1 MTPLLESRPTTAL
14 VWNDEKIRYDQLI
27 ARAHG
32 WSSLLAPADERVV
45 VFSENRLE
53 WIYAAFATWAAG
65 RTIVPVDFMSTAEE
79 LAYVLDDCRPGAIFC
94 SSTTRPVVLRALGLA
109 RHAPRVLVLEELPAQ
124 EGPVAPI
131 LADESAVAA
140 IVYTSGTTGSPKGV
154 MLTFANFL
162 ANVTAVVN
170 EGYYT
175 PATRLLL
182 LLPLHHVLPLA
193 GCVLAP
199 LYAGSTVVFATSLA
213 GEELVATLQRNQVT
227 TIVGVPRFYDV
238 LGHAF
243 RDKIRASRLASA
255 LFALAAR
262 VGSRSFSRRIFGSVH
277 RRLGGHLEH
286 LISGGAALNRETAR
300 LFDVLGFTVC
310 EGYGMT
316 ECAPMITFPR
326 IGKIKLGTCGQAL
339 SGTEVKTV
347 DGEVVTRGPNVML
360 GYYNRPEETA
370 AILRDGWLHTG
381 DLGELDA
388 EGYLTITGRL
398 KEILVL
404 PSGKNV
410 NPAPIE
416 AALQAAS
423 GAVREAGVFLDGETL
438 HALVVPNWQELPI
451 AGRTEAQ
458 EWLRREVVE
467 PVNAT
472 VAPYKRVTKITLASD
487 DLPRTRLG
495 KLKRHQLASIAES
508 IRHAG
513 EQAPP
518 SEAASDPTFARI
530 ASFLERQY
538 RLPVRPGHRLD
549 ADVGVDSLGRVELAA
564 FLQQAFGVTIP
575 DVRFAEFATV
585 GELSDFVA
593 QFKSERKE
601 GAEFSWAEIL
611 KPARPPSLP
620 HSGILHRLMMNA
632 SRLFVRTFFRSRA
645 QGIERLPEGP
655 CILAPNH
662 QSFFDSLFV
671 TAHLKRRT
679 LWRTLFY
686 AKAKHFGGSWRKFLA
701 DRSNVI
707 VMNPD
712 EGILQSLQKVAAALR
727 RGNNVVIFPEGTRSV
742 GGALGAFKESYAI
755 LARELGVPVVP
766 VVIDGTHR
774 VLPVGG
780 WFPRLLEKV
789 QVTFLEPV
797 RPGEGEAAESF
808 NRRVRA
814 LIEERLEGGRLQYQG

>member
-1 MTPLLESRPTTAL
+1 MIPILKPRPKAAL
-14 VWNDEKIRYDQLI
+14 VWNEERIGYDRLL
-27 ARAHG
+27 ARARAWTAHLQPG
-32 WSSLLAPADERVV
+32 DERVLL
-45 VFSENRLE
+45 FAENRLE
-53 WIYAAFATWAAG
+53 WVYAAYATWAAG
-65 RTIVPVDFMSTAEE
+65 GALVPVDFMSTAEE
-79 LAYVLDDCRPGAIFC
+79 VAYVLDDCRPGTVFC
-94 SSTTRPVVLRALGLA
+94 SRTTRPVVERALGLA
-109 RHAPRVLVLEELPAQ
+109 GHAPRVLLLDELSDEDALPTPIEVDPA
-124 EGPVAPI
+124 
-131 LADESAVAA
+131 AVAA

-154 MLTFANFL
+154 MLSFANFL
-162 ANVTAVVN
+162 ANITAVVE
-170 EGYYT
+170 EGYFT
-175 PATRLLL
+175 PDTRLLL

-193 GCVLAP
+193 GCLLAP
-199 LYAGSTVVFATSLA
+199 LYAGSTIVFATSLA

-243 RDKIRASRLASA
+243 RDKIQASRLART

-262 VGSRSFSRRIFGSVH
+262 VDSKAFSRRVFGSVH

-286 LISGGAALNRETAR
+286 LISGGAALNQETAR

-326 IGKIKLGTCGQAL
+326 IGKVRLGSCGQAL
-339 SGTEVKTV
+339 VGTEVRIV
-347 DGEVVTRGPNVML
+347 DGEILTRGPNVML
-360 GYYNRPEETA
+360 GYFNRPEETA
-370 AILRDGWLHTG
+370 QIIRDGWLHTG

-416 AALQAAS
+416 AALQSAS

-438 HALVVPNWQELPI
+438 HALVVANWEQLPI
-451 AGRTEAQ
+451 AGRAEA
-458 EWLRREVVE
+458 EAWLRREVLE

-472 VAPYKRVTKITLASD
+472 VAPYKRVTKITLATD
-487 DLPRTRLG
+487 ELPRTRLG

-508 IRHAG
+508 IRRAG
-513 EQAPP
+513 SESAP
-518 SEAASDPTFARI
+518 SEAAADPTFSRI
-530 ASFLERQY
+530 AAFLERQY
-538 RLPVRPGHRLD
+538 RVPVRPQHRLD
-549 ADVGVDSLGRVELAA
+549 GDVGVDSLGRVELAA
-564 FLQQAFGVTIP
+564 FLQQAFGVAIP
-575 DVRFAEFATV
+575 DARFSDFATV
-585 GELSDFVA
+585 GDLAAFVA
-593 QFKSERKE
+593 QFKSDVKE
-601 GAEFSWAEIL
+601 DKEFSWAEIL

-620 HSGILHRLMMNA
+620 HSGVLHRLMMNG
-632 SRLFVRTFFRSRA
+632 SRLFVRTFFRTET
-645 QGIERLPEGP
+645 QGADHLPEGP

-671 TAHLKRRT
+671 TAHMKRSA
-679 LWRTLFY
+679 LWKTLFY
-686 AKAKHFGGSWRKFLA
+686 AKAKHFGGAWRRFLA

-727 RGNNVVIFPEGTRSV
+727 RGNNVVIFPEGTRSS

-780 WFPRLLEKV
+780 WFPRLLRRV
-789 QVTFLEPV
+789 RVTFLDPV
-797 RPGEGEAAESF
+797 RPREGEAVDSF

-814 LIEERLEGGRLQYQG
+814 MIEERLQGGRVQFEG